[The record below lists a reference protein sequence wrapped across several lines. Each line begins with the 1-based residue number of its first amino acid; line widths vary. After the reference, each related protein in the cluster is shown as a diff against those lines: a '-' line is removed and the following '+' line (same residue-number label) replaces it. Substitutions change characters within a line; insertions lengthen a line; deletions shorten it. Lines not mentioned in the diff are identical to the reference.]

1 MYCPP
6 PLSHPCPHASTW
18 TCTCHPG
25 SCRGLGAV
33 QVPPGRTNLFY
44 SRIRRGLIRTRTL
57 QRCDISAL
65 TFVAIPA
72 CRTKMTDRFYQLSL
86 THFCEVHGPTSILCS
101 QVLPFSCS
109 HCYPESSDHSP
120 ADTPPSTSH
129 DTASSRPLASSP
141 LNSALS
147 ASLAGATTTSQNI
160 EDHPYFLKSQ
170 QQQRANTERLN
181 RFGGPEGD
189 TCASCSIS
197 LPEDVSRQLPPNSP
211 GASNPEGKGK
221 NGSPVLRS
229 REIVYSC
236 GGYHS
241 DSEDEGHDPHLHPSF
256 PDSWH
261 SSSVA
266 SDVSC
271 HSHLLTYLSLRG
283 PPNPADYALLRRSSI
298 RTLSCEL
305 LPRGLSSGPLCF
317 GDPVAGYTIAY
328 IFRLPD
334 PMARGKRRS
343 YALVA
348 LAGKDAGRAF
358 RASPVIWRS
367 FSRIAGCIVS
377 AAEKHQEEEKRREER
392 SYSSSN
398 KIGGRDYTPI
408 SSFLTGRTV
417 DPDGQPRRAGQIR
430 ARNLAEIVGNEY
442 VFAELHAHFVA
453 LLQQLGSMFG
463 GVPIS
468 EDRFVCSTVAP
479 EENLTSPS
487 RPLKA
492 SSHETER
499 PKKSN
504 HSRGPSDLGLSSLD
518 LSSGPQPIPISQRR
532 PIAA

>member
-1 MYCPP
+1 MD
-6 PLSHPCPHASTW
+6 
-18 TCTCHPG
+18 
-25 SCRGLGAV
+25 
-33 QVPPGRTNLFY
+33 F
-44 SRIRRGLIRTRTL
+44 I
-57 QRCDISAL
+57 
-65 TFVAIPA
+65 
-72 CRTKMTDRFYQLSL
+72 LSL

-109 HCYPESSDHSP
+109 QCYPESSDLSP
-120 ADTPPSTSH
+120 ADTPSTSH
-129 DTASSRPLASSP
+129 DTTSSRQLSSSP
-141 LNSALS
+141 LNSTLS
-147 ASLAGATTTSQNI
+147 ASLATGATTTTASSSQNI
-160 EDHPYFLKSQ
+160 ENHPYFLKSQ
-170 QQQRANTERLN
+170 QQQQSSRANTEQLN
-181 RFGGPEGD
+181 RFGGADGD

-197 LPEDVSRQLPPNSP
+197 LPEDVSKQLPPGSP
-211 GASNPEGKGK
+211 GTPKADGKGK

-236 GGYHS
+236 GGNHS
-241 DSEDEGHDPHLHPSF
+241 DSDDEAHDPHLHSSF
-256 PDSWH
+256 PDSLH
-261 SSSVA
+261 SSSVV

-271 HSHLLTYLSLRG
+271 HAHILTYLSLRG

-317 GDPVAGYTIAY
+317 GDSVAGYTIAY

-358 RASPVIWRS
+358 RASPIIWRS
-367 FSRIAGCIVS
+367 FARIAGGIVS

-392 SYSSSN
+392 SYASAN
-398 KIGGRDYTPI
+398 KVGGRDYTPI

-442 VFAELHAHFVA
+442 IFAELHAHFVA

-468 EDRFVCSTVAP
+468 EEGFVCSTVSP
-479 EENLTSPS
+479 EENVASSS
-487 RPLKA
+487 RPKT
-492 SSHETER
+492 SSEEKETPNR
-499 PKKSN
+499 KPS